1 MNSKT
6 ALLQLSVRDSLK
18 VVAGLSEISN
28 GVVKSQISTTTTDFR
43 AERGSRS
50 SSIPATPAPTPNPL
64 LYVSNGVF
72 RPEQLAAGISSL
84 RGADEGYVDDSA
96 SFPATPSPSPFSPSP
111 AQIAGFTPDQVHYK

>member
-1 MNSKT
+1 MTSK
-6 ALLQLSVRDSLK
+6 LK
-18 VVAGLSEISN
+18 PS
-28 GVVKSQISTTTTDFR
+28 DFR

-72 RPEQLAAGISSL
+72 RPEQLAAGISCL

-111 AQIAGFTPDQVHYK
+111 AQIAGFTPDQVQFANCTGNFKRAITPKI